1 MNDLDPLELL
11 EHTGRLGDLA
21 ESVIA
26 EEDPL
31 EKLDGIQ
38 EMVGIFDVLGVGG
51 AAPEATGEPEP
62 EPAEEGP
69 PAIVQEFLSG
79 RLDGQ
84 ESTQFLET
92 LRILDE
98 YVGHYLTL
106 QDVIDGAERWWQATG
121 AAEAAA

>member
-11 EHTGRLGDLA
+11 EHTGRLGELA
-21 ESVIA
+21 DSVIA

-51 AAPEATGEPEP
+51 AAPAATEEPEP
-62 EPAEEGP
+62 EEEGP